1 MRGKPV
7 LPRIL
12 VRDASFGLSE
22 AEQLFVRALGLRE
35 RLLAACAAAPG
46 EAATIFVPPTLTGVL
61 GEAES
66 LFDPRKWNDFFE
78 HLAVKGTFWSVIRAF
93 FEKQVVSTILCVPAP
108 SAEPGFYADAL
119 APILAKFAGFDVFAA
134 KQRAF
139 LASREADALDP
150 RLLRTEI
157 LRERLSTADF
167 FRVIP
172 RLTHTTPQLLRA
184 ALAAVLVRS
193 PAVSGAANIHLGE
206 EAEEGSG
213 PSDGGAASA
222 VSSANFGGTD
232 AGDANGSVVGQ
243 GVDFDHDTAKEVVE
257 RLWKALEE
265 AGETRITE

>member
-7 LPRIL
+7 IPRIL

-35 RLLAACAAAPG
+35 RLLAACAAASG
-46 EAATIFVPPTLTGVL
+46 AGATIFVPPTLTGVL
-61 GEAES
+61 GEAEA
-66 LFDPRKWNDFFE
+66 LFDPRRWNGFFE
-78 HLAVKGTFWSVIRAF
+78 HLATKGKFWRVVCGF
-93 FEKQVVSTILCVPAP
+93 FEDSAVSTVLCVPVP
-108 SAEPGFYADAL
+108 STDPGFYADAL

-150 RLLRTEI
+150 RLLRAEI

-167 FRVIP
+167 FHVIP

-193 PAVSGAANIHLGE
+193 PAVSSAANVQLGE

-232 AGDANGSVVGQ
+232 TGDGNGSVVGQ
-243 GVDFDHDTAKEVVE
+243 GVDFDHDVADGVVE

-265 AGETRITE
+265 AGKT